1 MVLYNE
7 LPVYR
12 DSYNLLLEIYKA
24 TNKFSHEYKYC
35 LGQDMKRDVL
45 NLFRSL
51 YRANRAVEKHQPL
64 EEFLDDFELLK
75 IEIRMCGDLRL
86 LPIKK
91 VAELALLTDAI
102 RANLLEEAG
111 YQVQVL
117 EFIDMEHTPKIFCS
131 VQ

>member
-12 DSYNLLLEIYKA
+12 DSYNLLLEVYQA
-24 TNKFSHEYKYC
+24 TNKFTHEYKYC

-45 NLFRSL
+45 NLFRNL
-51 YRANRAVEKHQPL
+51 YRANRAADKQQPL

-91 VAELALLTDAI
+91 IAELSLLTDAI
-102 RANLLEEAG
+102 GKQITAWKNKNRALN
-111 YQVQVL
+111 QMSKV
-117 EFIDMEHTPKIFCS
+117 S
-131 VQ
+131 

>member
-1 MVLYNE
+1 
-7 LPVYR
+7 
-12 DSYNLLLEIYKA
+12 
-24 TNKFSHEYKYC
+24 
-35 LGQDMKRDVL
+35 MKRDVL

-102 RANLLEEAG
+102 GRQITAWKNKSRAAASLSKAG
-111 YQVQVL
+111 
-117 EFIDMEHTPKIFCS
+117 
-131 VQ
+131 